1 MEVAES
7 HRKVTLLITN
17 WVSKILALS
26 TARNFGQG
34 VWYSLRCAQLFVK
47 CPYFKNVGIIQRIC
61 STCFKCVASDQ
72 LTHWLADSLIKF
84 IEIRKHWTILYSPS
98 SILALPTLLTPL
110 SSKTKTPSSPP
121 PPPLSFCSAPQR
133 RRSPPLIV
141 VVRLPF
147 FVGGYDQVK
156 YWTFFPLSLKNY
168 RVFVHKGQP
177 GQPIFD
183 SLSLTTAK

>member
-84 IEIRKHWTILYSPS
+84 IEIRKHWTILYSPLCS
-98 SILALPTLLTPL
+98 SHSSSAIPVTPL
-110 SSKTKTPSSPP
+110 PSSRYTPQPP
-121 PPPLSFCSAPQR
+121 TPNLPPLPPKGERGYPMCKGPDPLCHPLTIFSPHLPISPQ
-133 RRSPPLIV
+133 P
-141 VVRLPF
+141 LPF
-147 FVGGYDQVK
+147 LR
-156 YWTFFPLSLKNY
+156 PLNC
-168 RVFVHKGQP
+168 
-177 GQPIFD
+177 
-183 SLSLTTAK
+183 